1 MECLLRAPSACHSYQ
16 LQLHFVFLPSTSHIT
31 WPRLFFFISLC
42 SCAVLFFFPSLSLS
56 TKRTSQLQFFDLFF
70 SCVCT
75 VMSLFSV
82 IVIVTLIPSCC
93 PPFYSSLLPCTDW
106 IGLSRF
112 SIDWYHTFFLLSSH
126 LHDVHLNSN
135 LQRLQLN

>member
-1 MECLLRAPSACHSYQ
+1 VLLLPVILTNCNCISSS
-16 LQLHFVFLPSTSHIT
+16 FLPHRTSLG
-31 WPRLFFFISLC
+31 PVYFSSLA
-42 SCAVLFFFPSLSLS
+42 SALVLYSSFFPLSHSLPRGLHNYNSS
-56 TKRTSQLQFFDLFF
+56 IFFF